1 DVFDRVGGASGPAG
15 TGNRLL
21 GNSIHDNTS
30 NGLTPNRGLG
40 IDLIGNGPTP
50 NDPCDTDTGPNHLQN
65 FPVLTG
71 ASSVGG
77 STSIQGT
84 LTSNPNRPFRI
95 EFFSSPACD
104 PTGFGEGQTLLG
116 SVDVSTD
123 GTCNATINATLP
135 VSAGPG
141 VVTATA
147 TDLTTGDTSEFS
159 ACQALGGA
167 GASFFTVSPCRVADT
182 RNPNGPYG
190 GPALAAN
197 ADRTFVIGGQCA
209 IPSTPTRGSFHFTIT
224 QPTAAGD
231 LRGFPAGRGLPLV

>member
-1 DVFDRVGGASGPAG
+1 NASNNTVGGTAAGSGNIIAYNGANHDAAGIRVDVFDRVGGASGPAG

-50 NDPCDTDTGPNHLQN
+50 NDPCDTDTGPNNLQN

-84 LTSNPNRPFRI
+84 LNSSPNRSFRI

-116 SVDVSTD
+116 SVDVST
-123 GTCNATINATLP
+123 
-135 VSAGPG
+135 
-141 VVTATA
+141 
-147 TDLTTGDTSEFS
+147 
-159 ACQALGGA
+159 
-167 GASFFTVSPCRVADT
+167 
-182 RNPNGPYG
+182 
-190 GPALAAN
+190 
-197 ADRTFVIGGQCA
+197 
-209 IPSTPTRGSFHFTIT
+209 
-224 QPTAAGD
+224 
-231 LRGFPAGRGLPLV
+231 